1 MFRRPCSDATPHNH
15 RILPSS
21 QVLYVG
27 ISFLCFHLTSAI
39 IVRKAFP
46 LVNKSNIVSPPWK
59 AGAEV
64 LIQATRLS
72 KFRPILYRI
81 GANCLWKVL
90 SESSACFTGII
101 TPLCTIV
108 RTLSSREGTFY
119 SPALVSDILT
129 RSRKTC
135 HRREERRQMPES
147 LNPLTKKSKRPPR
160 LS

>member
-1 MFRRPCSDATPHNH
+1 MKWLSDCISVAFINLGASSSSMFRRPCSDATPHNH

-90 SESSACFTGII
+90 SESSALSH
-101 TPLCTIV
+101 PNLQLCIPSCVLYRNYHTAV
-108 RTLSSREGTFY
+108 HHCSHAKLS
-119 SPALVSDILT
+119 
-129 RSRKTC
+129 
-135 HRREERRQMPES
+135 RRDVLQS
-147 LNPLTKKSKRPPR
+147 G
-160 LS
+160 LSE